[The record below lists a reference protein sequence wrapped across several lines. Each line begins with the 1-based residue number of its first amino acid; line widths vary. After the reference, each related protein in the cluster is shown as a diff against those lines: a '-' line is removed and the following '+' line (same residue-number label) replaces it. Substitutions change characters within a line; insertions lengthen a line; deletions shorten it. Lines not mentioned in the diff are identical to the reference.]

1 MGKEETNDV
10 TSSDL
15 TTATHISSPSS
26 DAHEVNIA
34 RVDEGSDTLMATEP
48 VQTLSESSNIVIED
62 VNQINDILLNDE
74 GFASYLAHLQE
85 QKEGNEIVGTSK
97 AINDNKNQSPMDN
110 TFINIE
116 EQNQVSEDF
125 QTEES
130 LYNNQQD
137 VITLPHSP
145 FVLNEAGSK
154 KTFKLDQV
162 FEPSATPTDSDWF
175 ILDESGKR
183 RRTMS
188 KNEIEEVKHIIE
200 ESSKHKTDTNQAIP
214 TSTEDVREMSDSSS
228 MEESMQ
234 EEIITEKQ
242 DKEMFGGFQPV
253 VGLDQGR

>member
-1 MGKEETNDV
+1 
-10 TSSDL
+10 
-15 TTATHISSPSS
+15 
-26 DAHEVNIA
+26 
-34 RVDEGSDTLMATEP
+34 
-48 VQTLSESSNIVIED
+48 
-62 VNQINDILLNDE
+62 
-74 GFASYLAHLQE
+74 
-85 QKEGNEIVGTSK
+85 
-97 AINDNKNQSPMDN
+97 MDN

-116 EQNQVSEDF
+116 EQNPVPEDF
-125 QTEES
+125 RPEQS
-130 LYNNQQD
+130 LYNNQQEL
-137 VITLPHSP
+137 ITLPHSP

-200 ESSKHKTDTNQAIP
+200 ESSNHKKDIDHAIS
-214 TSTEDVREMSDSSS
+214 TSTEKVQDMSDSTSI
-228 MEESMQ
+228 EENVK

>member
-34 RVDEGSDTLMATEP
+34 RVDEGSDTLIATEP
-48 VQTLSESSNIVIED
+48 VETLSESSNIVIED
-62 VNQINDILLNDE
+62 VNQIYDILLNDE

-85 QKEGNEIVGTSK
+85 QKGENEIVGTSK
-97 AINDNKNQSPMDN
+97 AISDNNNQLPMDN

-116 EQNQVSEDF
+116 EQNPVQP
-125 QTEES
+125 EES
-130 LYNNQQD
+130 IYNNQQEL
-137 VITLPHSP
+137 ITLPHSP

-200 ESSKHKTDTNQAIP
+200 ESRNKKTDTNQAIP
-214 TSTEDVREMSDSSS
+214 TSTEDVQDMSDSTSI
-228 MEESMQ
+228 EENVE